1 MASGSTSSEEGSTES
16 SEEEDEEDESG
27 SKVRLAHPVAAK
39 LQYIHVANTVSCT
52 VHTNACVQICSQ
64 YS

>member
-1 MASGSTSSEEGSTES
+1 MSGSTSSEEGSTES

-27 SKVRLAHPVAAK
+27 SKVRLTHPVAAK
-39 LQYIHVANTVSCT
+39 LQYIANTVSYT
-52 VHTNACVQICSQ
+52 VHTNDCVQICSQ